1 MDERSRSE
9 FRPPRPP
16 GRWTGAYPGPAP
28 DPRESLLRGSPRAV
42 LRRLCAGDPLE
53 LAPRCAAYLR
63 RQGYLIEPARL
74 LPGALARVAH
84 DAPLRDPAPGLE
96 RFLDR
101 SVARATRLLLRRD
114 LEEQR
119 AELPPHAGD
128 LALLRPVSEALG
140 LEPSL
145 VRLAM
150 LHLHSL
156 PRPVRLAFRALV
168 VDGESPIVHASREG
182 LSVGEVLA
190 RARLAL
196 RVIASAGRP
205 DEAEARAWGRLATPV
220 VEEVGR
226 G

>member
-1 MDERSRSE
+1 
-9 FRPPRPP
+9 
-16 GRWTGAYPGPAP
+16 
-28 DPRESLLRGSPRAV
+28 V

-53 LAPRCAAYLR
+53 LAPRCAGYLR

-74 LPGALARVAH
+74 LPCVLARVAH
-84 DAPLRDPAPGLE
+84 DAPLRNPALGLD

-101 SVARATRLLLRRD
+101 SVARATHLVLRRD

-119 AELPPHAGD
+119 AELPPPPGD
-128 LALLRPVSEALG
+128 LALLRPVAEALD
-140 LEPSL
+140 LELSL

-150 LHLHSL
+150 LHLHAL
-156 PRPVRLAFRALV
+156 PRPVRLAFRALF
-168 VDGESPIVHASREG
+168 VDGESPLELARREG

-205 DEAEARAWGRLATPV
+205 DEAEVRTWGRLVTPAG
-220 VEEVGR
+220 EEVGR